1 MKENEEI
8 IASDL
13 LEAFWSTAP
22 KRRWF
27 AEKRKSSQTIYT
39 LFWFDNKYYCQKN
52 KRSSSKMTVCVLDCT
67 GKGLS
72 DWRRVASLFQKSSY
86 SALKPRM
93 VLGNAHR
100 EVRRILDC
108 SETPRTGNTV
118 CLCAQPVLSCR
129 IIWDWESNINLL
141 TSTDNWIRH
150 FYPTLSSFLL
160 IPLALLI
167 LNYGLNSILQN
178 DDVWS
183 EHRCRWTSN
192 LIGNKWQEKH
202 SWGRR
207 RDIWIAKQIP

>member
-108 SETPRTGNTV
+108 SETPRTGKTV

-141 TSTDNWIRH
+141 TSTDNWVHH
-150 FYPTLSSFLL
+150 FYPTLFLFINTPLPFSF
-160 IPLALLI
+160 
-167 LNYGLNSILQN
+167 
-178 DDVWS
+178 
-183 EHRCRWTSN
+183 
-192 LIGNKWQEKH
+192 
-202 SWGRR
+202 
-207 RDIWIAKQIP
+207 